1 MAAKGGER
9 VTYDN
14 DFIFIGQSK
23 QCARMREH
31 RGVLKIKI
39 YAQRLTH
46 RVCMEDGS
54 SCAKTK
60 RAATIQRIIL
70 TREASIS
77 LDENEF
83 GIRLPL
89 PWNLWNIY

>member
-14 DFIFIGQSK
+14 GYILIGQSK
-23 QCARMREH
+23 QCARMREP

-46 RVCMEDGS
+46 RVCMGDGGSAIHRIEDMMSG
-54 SCAKTK
+54 
-60 RAATIQRIIL
+60 RGNYR
-70 TREASIS
+70 
-77 LDENEF
+77 
-83 GIRLPL
+83 PL
-89 PWNLWNIY
+89 SMPLLSFWTPFSV